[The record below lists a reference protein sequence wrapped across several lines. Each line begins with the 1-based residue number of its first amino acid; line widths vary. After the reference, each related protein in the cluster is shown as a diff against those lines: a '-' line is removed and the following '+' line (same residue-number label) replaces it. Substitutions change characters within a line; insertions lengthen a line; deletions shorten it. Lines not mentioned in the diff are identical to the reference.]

1 MLPKRSRK
9 PNSQRA
15 YFFLQESELLSA
27 NPIQFKSLKLAV
39 KIVLFLFVLLERMIL
54 FFFFFPQ
61 MRAIQEASTLSMI
74 SQFISP
80 ASPSDS
86 QVQILG
92 KFLSFSLLQCTRL
105 YQDHDKQKSSMRQ
118 FEQAVIKQKQSKQ
131 ASVVERRKYKQK
143 INGSSITL
151 N

>member
-9 PNSQRA
+9 PTSQRA

-39 KIVLFLFVLLERMIL
+39 KIVLFIFVLLERMIL
-54 FFFFFPQ
+54 FFFFPQ